1 MIRFLIKR
9 FVQDYENVSD
19 PEVRAAYGMLSGT
32 LGLINNFVL
41 FVLKLTV
48 GLVINSIAV
57 ISDAFNNL
65 SDFCTSLI
73 QIFGV
78 KMSCKPPDKNHP
90 QGHGRS
96 EYIASLAV
104 AFVIFSV
111 GTRLFGSS
119 FEKMI
124 RPEQPTVNVTV
135 LVLLS
140 VSVFVKIWMFSY
152 NRSIGE
158 RIDSEINKAA
168 AQDSISDAAATF
180 VVVLGTFIGTFTT
193 FPIDGILGLVISF
206 LVMYTGFKIARD
218 SASLLLGRSLSDDA
232 VQKIR
237 KIALSSEVITGVH
250 DLIVHDYGP
259 GKTYASMHAEVSPLS
274 DIVEAHDQVDR
285 IEQKIYKELGV
296 KITIH
301 MDPMESAKPEGKEE

>member
-41 FVLKLTV
+41 FALKLTV

-78 KMSCKPPDKNHP
+78 KMSCKPPDKIIPKVTGGPN
-90 QGHGRS
+90 
-96 EYIASLAV
+96 IASLAV

>member
-41 FVLKLTV
+41 FALKLTV

-124 RPEQPTVNVTV
+124 R
-135 LVLLS
+135 
-140 VSVFVKIWMFSY
+140 M
-152 NRSIGE
+152 RE
-158 RIDSEINKAA
+158 RIAKVENYKASLRPYLQA
-168 AQDSISDAAATF
+168 F
-180 VVVLGTFIGTFTT
+180 
-193 FPIDGILGLVISF
+193 
-206 LVMYTGFKIARD
+206 
-218 SASLLLGRSLSDDA
+218 SASYLPKGYYQRYEAEQIRQQIQAVYDA
-232 VQKIR
+232 GYEEWILWDHSSNYPRDAFLPK
-237 KIALSSEVITGVH
+237 KSSSETE
-250 DLIVHDYGP
+250 
-259 GKTYASMHAEVSPLS
+259 KNES
-274 DIVEAHDQVDR
+274 DGQ
-285 IEQKIYKELGV
+285 
-296 KITIH
+296 
-301 MDPMESAKPEGKEE
+301 

>member
-9 FVQDYENVSD
+9 FVQDYENVSE

-41 FVLKLTV
+41 FALKLTV

-119 FEKMI
+119 FVIFCM
-124 RPEQPTVNVTV
+124 
-135 LVLLS
+135 
-140 VSVFVKIWMFSY
+140 
-152 NRSIGE
+152 
-158 RIDSEINKAA
+158 EI
-168 AQDSISDAAATF
+168 
-180 VVVLGTFIGTFTT
+180 
-193 FPIDGILGLVISF
+193 
-206 LVMYTGFKIARD
+206 
-218 SASLLLGRSLSDDA
+218 
-232 VQKIR
+232 
-237 KIALSSEVITGVH
+237 
-250 DLIVHDYGP
+250 
-259 GKTYASMHAEVSPLS
+259 
-274 DIVEAHDQVDR
+274 
-285 IEQKIYKELGV
+285 
-296 KITIH
+296 
-301 MDPMESAKPEGKEE
+301 